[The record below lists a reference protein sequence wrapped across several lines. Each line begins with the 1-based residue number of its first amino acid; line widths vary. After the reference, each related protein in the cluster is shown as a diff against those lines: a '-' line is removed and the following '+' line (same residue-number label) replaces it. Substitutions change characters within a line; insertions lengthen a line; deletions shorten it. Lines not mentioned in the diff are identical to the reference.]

1 MTVEQLKKQFEEKL
15 ARLDELDYIRQ
26 DADTCKGVQDIKKDL
41 QKNFYTV
48 VVLGEF
54 KRGKSTFINA
64 LLGKEL
70 LPTNV
75 LPETAT
81 INAIMYS
88 EKPVVKVLYQDG
100 TEEEGEL
107 TAEYLNNFSAKQGQ
121 EKFANINYLKIGYP
135 SDLLKNNIV
144 LVDTPGVS
152 DINES
157 RCEVTYRFIPKA
169 NAVLFLLDANSPL
182 KKTEKEFLE
191 EKLLPM
197 GLDKII
203 FVLNKYDGVDEDE
216 EGDIVGNVQKRIV
229 EAFKDSKIE
238 GDWLKNIKVLPLSA
252 KWALQG
258 KLENNEK
265 LLAASGLENLQTAIT
280 TMLTDGR
287 VEQEKL
293 KRYEKRLSEV
303 LGSLYAKLENEK
315 TLKAMSR
322 GELNKLNEQLQDML
336 DKHNDA
342 KGKIAEYVEQE
353 KQNIKAIC
361 EKSLQYFGNQIT
373 EDTIEEIKI
382 YHGAD
387 FKNFIE
393 ERVTLQLKRK
403 FEGWVASYLPQVD
416 KLLADMQKELSHGLS
431 YNFQQKIV
439 VTTQTDNGFSHEK
452 CKFNFEAD
460 STSGATTKAGLLSV
474 GASGLATW
482 AFGSGALAIGSVTFP
497 IVPLVGMVVYP
508 FLKDKLMNSKVE
520 EAKAK
525 VLPTISQA
533 ISESVDKLRREI
545 FKNIDNG
552 CNLIVQNTEHSYDEI
567 LSNLQYQIKSQLN
580 KQDKDKNVLDE
591 EISLLNH
598 RMEAINEFIRA

>member
-64 LLGKEL
+64 LLGKAL

-203 FVLNKYDGVDEDE
+203 FVLNKYDSVDEDE
-216 EGDIVGNVQKRIV
+216 EGDIIGNVQKRII
-229 EAFKDSKIE
+229 EAFKDSEIE

-265 LLAASGLENLQTAIT
+265 LLVASGLGNLQTAIT

-287 VEQEKL
+287 VELEKL
-293 KRYEKRLSEV
+293 KRYEKRLGEV
-303 LGSLYAKLENEK
+303 LSSLYAKLENEK
-315 TLKAMSR
+315 TLKAMSK

-361 EKSLQYFGNQIT
+361 EKSLQYFGKQIT

-393 ERVTLQLKRK
+393 ERVALQLKRK

-460 STSGATTKAGLLSV
+460 STSGATTKAGILGAGAVIFANIVGMGLLSP
-474 GASGLATW
+474 
-482 AFGSGALAIGSVTFP
+482 FIGYA
-497 IVPLVGMVVYP
+497 GMSWLRDK
-508 FLKDKLMNSKVE
+508 FLGDKIE

-533 ISESVDKLRREI
+533 ISESIGKLRTEI
-545 FKNIDNG
+545 FKSIDNG

-580 KQDKDKNVLDE
+580 KQDKDKNALDE